1 MEKYIFKAREYG
13 SSQVSETNRIWKNI
27 LRRSNMV
34 LLRYLRQMKKAKKY
48 GSSQVSETN
57 AVSKHYQSDVIWPSS
72 MEMEYNEDV
81 TPQICNY
88 NGHCQIANV

>member
-1 MEKYIFKAREYG
+1 MEKH
-13 SSQVSETNRIWKNI
+13 NI
-27 LRRSNMV
+27 
-34 LLRYLRQMKKAKKY
+34 KAKKY

-81 TPQICNY
+81 TLQICNY